1 MLVAQSCPTLCDRQ
15 APLSTVFSRQE
26 YWSGLPRFPPGDL
39 ADTGMEPAS
48 HIYLHWQAGSLPLA
62 PPGRE
67 VNPYNKEAKDW
78 ISKIKDWIS
87 KIKEWITKVKEWIP
101 NFRYIVS
108 NVALTLVVTMQFGA
122 NFPT

>member
-1 MLVAQSCPTLCDRQ
+1 MG
-15 APLSTVFSRQE
+15 FSRQE

-39 ADTGMEPAS
+39 ADIGMEPAS
-48 HIYLHWQAGSLPLA
+48 HIYLHWQAGSLPQT

-78 ISKIKDWIS
+78 TS
-87 KIKEWITKVKEWIP
+87 KIKEWISKVKEWIP
-101 NFRYIVS
+101 IFRYIVS
-108 NVALTLVVTMQFGA
+108 NVALTLVVTMQFWA